1 MHQKLKALA
10 TRFGARLV
18 IGCILLWTQASNYAH
33 AGGVIGTSMNDAS
46 LSEYDGVHL
55 IARVHTT
62 RAFVDH
68 EKWGFFRLGLLPVPV
83 IEGVQVQILSA
94 GCLTNVLSDL
104 NSWNPSS
111 GGLRRLELRNI
122 EISLLGEKEPRLHAT
137 IARVSRSGSLELS
150 NVSVARDGGGPVS
163 IPKAAL
169 QISGPASGC
178 LRWNDSGKEVE
189 LFVFKLLETQKS

>member
-1 MHQKLKALA
+1 
-10 TRFGARLV
+10 
-18 IGCILLWTQASNYAH
+18 
-33 AGGVIGTSMNDAS
+33 MNDAS

-62 RAFVDH
+62 RAFIDH

-83 IEGVQVQILSA
+83 VEGVQVQIQSA

-104 NSWNPSS
+104 NSWNASS
-111 GGLRRLELRNI
+111 GVSRRLELRNLD
-122 EISLLGEKEPRLHAT
+122 ISILDEKEPRLHAA
-137 IARVSRSGSLELS
+137 IARVGRSGSLELS
-150 NVSVARDGGGPVS
+150 NVAVGRDGGVPVS
-163 IPKAAL
+163 IPKATL

-189 LFVFKLLETQKS
+189 LFVFKPLKTQKS